1 MVLESEGRRG
11 KTKDRRTRATIESVK
26 TEWREEQREQR
37 ERKKRRDVSVAPRR
51 ILESIRRLTPM
62 ERRAED
68 VVEVL
73 VTLGSKVTNRFNNVD
88 FTVIR
93 EQAERRESVRAR
105 ERKGNKRGACLQ
117 LTQTWA
123 RSRILSPWADRRE
136 KERSQQAGKS
146 EHQGASNLPSSKLL
160 AKASLRLEGEP

>member
-1 MVLESEGRRG
+1 
-11 KTKDRRTRATIESVK
+11 
-26 TEWREEQREQR
+26 
-37 ERKKRRDVSVAPRR
+37 
-51 ILESIRRLTPM
+51 M

-160 AKASLRLEGEP
+160 AKASLRLEGEPDLYPSVLDSSREVGDQTSRLNWRKNDTSSRVGSDSTTSVCSVGSGTGVGLSQVEIEPI